1 MEKVKHTKQ
10 RAVNHSLLQK
20 YDRGKKPQENNK
32 DMLARTG
39 LTTGGGLTV
48 MPPQIKTGGGMEM
61 EIMQI
66 TPNIIGIQPM
76 AGLHII
82 LTCLPSHT
90 QSVSYPGWNPGTR
103 STCAETLFT

>member
-1 MEKVKHTKQ
+1 MP
-10 RAVNHSLLQK
+10 QK
-20 YDRGKKPQENNK
+20 NNK
-32 DMLARTG
+32 DILTKTG

-66 TPNIIGIQPM
+66 TPNTIGIQQM
-76 AGLHII
+76 AGRHIT